1 MKSKL
6 FELEN
11 LDAEVRRCTRGK
23 ATLINDNGKQYIKY
37 HVGISAS
44 FKYIEITDLYIPVE
58 NEDEIMAFCKEYARL
73 FDIPM
78 TISVY
83 VVYDNQ
89 SHTERTFDDV
99 MRLYESCYSR
109 CDYTD
114 LFDYLKAWTPEFD
127 PSHPITYP
135 FRYNEMIAVGA
146 AVNNT
151 LYPESGGL
159 DKNMGR
165 FLDQLSYNSE
175 KCEHLVCGNL
185 EGRLS
190 RFCRYNIEYYLGCR
204 SSAFTID
211 ADIVFAYRKEFLS
224 RGGGTIADKYF
235 SAIDDGTLEK
245 KIRKYLLKH
254 CKELS
259 EYKIRSMFLDF
270 IKHGCTSIGTVQR
283 Y

>member
-1 MKSKL
+1 MDGIT
-6 FELEN
+6 ELEN

-37 HVGISAS
+37 SVGISTS

-58 NEDEIMAFCKEYARL
+58 NEDEIMAFCKEYAKL

-78 TISVY
+78 TVSVY
-83 VVYDNQ
+83 VVYDSQ
-89 SHTERTFDDV
+89 SHTERTFDTV
-99 MRLYESCYSR
+99 MKLYKSCYSR

-114 LFDYLKAWTPEFD
+114 LFDYLKVWTPEVD

-135 FRYNEMIAVGA
+135 FRYSKMLAICAV
-146 AVNNT
+146 VNNT

-159 DKNMGR
+159 DKNVGK
-165 FLDQLSYNSE
+165 FLDQLSSNSE
-175 KCEHLVCGNL
+175 KSEHLGCGNL
-185 EGRLS
+185 EGKLS
-190 RFCRYNIEYYLGCR
+190 RFCGYHIEYYLGPR

-259 EYKIRSMFLDF
+259 GYKIRSMFLDF
-270 IKHGCTSIGTVQR
+270 IKHGSTSVGSVQR
-283 Y
+283 YK

>member
-23 ATLINDNGKQYIKY
+23 ASLINDKGKQYIKY

-44 FKYIEITDLYIPVE
+44 FRYIEITDLYIPVE
-58 NEDEIMAFCKEYARL
+58 NEDEVMAFCKEYAKL

-78 TISVY
+78 TISIY
-83 VVYDNQ
+83 VLSDNQ

-99 MRLYESCYSR
+99 MKLYTSCYSR

-114 LFDYLKAWTPEFD
+114 LFDYLKAWTPEVD

-135 FRYNEMIAVGA
+135 FRYNKMLAICAD
-146 AVNNT
+146 VNNII
-151 LYPESGGL
+151 YPESGGL
-159 DKNMGR
+159 DKKVGK

-175 KCEHLVCGNL
+175 KSEHLGCGNM
-185 EGRLS
+185 EGKLS
-190 RFCRYNIEYYLGCR
+190 RFCGYHIEYYLGWR
-204 SSAFTID
+204 PSAFTID

-235 SAIDDGTLEK
+235 SAVEDGTLEK
-245 KIRKYLLKH
+245 KVRKHLLKH
-254 CKELS
+254 CKKLS
-259 EYKIRSMFLDF
+259 EYEIRRMFLDF
-270 IKHGCTSIGTVQR
+270 IKHGSASIGTVQI

>member
-23 ATLINDNGKQYIKY
+23 ATLINNSGKQYIKY
-37 HVGISAS
+37 SAGISES

-58 NEDEIMAFCKEYARL
+58 NEDEVVAFCKKYARL
-73 FDIPM
+73 FDIPL
-78 TISVY
+78 TVSVF
-83 VVYDNQ
+83 VCYDNQ
-89 SHTERTFDDV
+89 SHQERTFDTV
-99 MRLYESCYSR
+99 MELYDSCYSR
-109 CDYTD
+109 CDYTE
-114 LFDYLKAWTPEFD
+114 LFDYLKSWTPEFD
-127 PSHPITYP
+127 PIRPIYP
-135 FRYNEMIAVGA
+135 LKYNQMLAVCA
-146 AVNNT
+146 DENDI

-159 DKNMGR
+159 YEKVAK
-165 FLDQLSYNSE
+165 FLDQLSSNSE
-175 KCEHLVCGNL
+175 TCEDFGCGNTV
-185 EGRLS
+185 GKLS
-190 RFCRYNIEYYLGCR
+190 RFCRYHIEYYLGCR
-204 SSAFTID
+204 ASAFTID

-235 SAIDDGTLEK
+235 PAIDDGTLEE

-270 IKHGCTSIGTVQR
+270 IKHGSASIGTVQI

>member
-23 ATLINDNGKQYIKY
+23 ATLINNNGKQYIKY
-37 HVGISAS
+37 SAGISES
-44 FKYIEITDLYIPVE
+44 FRYIEITDLYIPVE
-58 NEDEIMAFCKEYARL
+58 NEDEIMAFCKEYAKL
-73 FDIPM
+73 FNIPLM
-78 TISVY
+78 VSVF
-83 VVYDNQ
+83 VCNDNQ
-89 SHTERTFDDV
+89 SHQERTFDTV
-99 MRLYESCYSR
+99 MELYDSCYSR
-109 CDYTD
+109 CDYTE
-114 LFDYLKAWTPEFD
+114 LFDYLKSWTPEFD
-127 PSHPITYP
+127 PLRPIYP
-135 FRYNEMIAVGA
+135 LKYNQMLAVCA
-146 AVNNT
+146 DENDI

-159 DKNMGR
+159 YEKVAK
-165 FLDQLSYNSE
+165 FLDQLSSNSE
-175 KCEHLVCGNL
+175 TCEYFGGCGMV
-185 EGRLS
+185 GTLS
-190 RFCRYNIEYYLGCR
+190 RFCRYNIEYYLGR
-204 SSAFTID
+204 RASAFTID

-235 SAIDDGTLEK
+235 SAVYDGTLEE

-270 IKHGCTSIGTVQR
+270 IKHGSASIGSVQR